1 MNKLARILTVII
13 FCSFHLFSF
22 GQVIALKEKI
32 SIQLKNTTAAQ
43 VIEEL
48 DKQSN
53 YTFSYTRDQ
62 LEKITIRSFVF
73 ENTSLGN
80 ALENLQRLAGLEFNL
95 LGNTIAVKVNAKPT
109 AVPAQINQGKTG
121 KLTGVV
127 RNEKNEVMPGVSIS
141 VESVNRSTTTSV
153 NGDYVLSLPP
163 GTYALQFSFVGYQ
176 PRQITDVVIKEED
189 ITDLSIVLTA
199 ASKQMQ
205 AVVVTSGARKESTRS
220 LLMAQK
226 NNASMTNGISA
237 EQIRVTPDNNTAQV
251 LKRVSGITVQG
262 EKFVTIRGVS
272 DRYNNVLINGATLPS
287 TEPNRRNFSF
297 DIVPSA
303 LLDNVIV
310 NKTATPELPGEFT
323 GGLIQINTKEVPV
336 ENFLNLTVGTGFNSA
351 SVAKDFISFK
361 RDDKAYL
368 GKVDE
373 NRKWFGDGRIFQQQ
387 EYVKYYGSN
396 DTAAMRKIGAQIPN
410 RWQTYRYNYT
420 PQQNYQLAGGVNKH
434 LKNNSVLGAIAAVT
448 YLNEQFYEG
457 GEARSLQNFD
467 VASDRYRFNTTIGG
481 LLNLAYKSKRH
492 KLAWKNLYNKRYS
505 NQYDDRYGYQFN
517 SGAGLE
523 DRTGEVTLTNRLLHT
538 RLEGEHSFLKA
549 NIKLDW
555 YGDYITLRREQPDG
569 RFLVAAEQDSGKHV
583 YSYDFNTRL
592 LLYGGLY
599 SSVLDEKRK
608 NTGANL
614 SIPFTIAKEKQNF
627 KIGYSWSERKADY
640 DATGLRILNP
650 AGSNYAQS
658 KMGLPYYEIITPD
671 AITSGNLVYTPTYV
685 RSETTGDQYTASQK
699 LQASY
704 AMLDLKLLKQLRL
717 VGGMR
722 HENNKMTVSTVF
734 YDVLTGYP
742 VFKDSSYYEKDWL
755 PSANLI
761 YSVTDKFNVR
771 AAFSKTL
778 ARPDFVERSPY
789 VYYDF
794 MEQVQVT
801 GQQSLEVSRIKNYD
815 LRFEYYPSGNEIISA
830 SLFYKDFSQ
839 PVERFYNLGNPSN
852 SVEYRNLHSATAKGF
867 EIDFRKSLGFI
878 DPGTPWLQNLYISS
892 NYTYLK
898 GEINYAVTT
907 SPFTLK
913 DTFYVEKGKR
923 PIQGLSPYII
933 NAAINYQSKTWG
945 FNVAYNRFGRRIVN
959 GGTNPLLI
967 QYENSRDVVDLQLST
982 RILHQKA
989 ELKLNISDLLNQYI
1003 IIYCN
1008 NVNRNPDGSRNPGL
1022 GANDDPKGEA
1032 FNEAIDLILYKAKKG
1047 TNFSVSL
1054 NYKF

>member
-1 MNKLARILTVII
+1 MNKLTGILTFV
-13 FCSFHLFSF
+13 FFFSFHLFSF
-22 GQVIALKEKI
+22 GQVITLKDKI

-48 DKQSN
+48 DKQSS
-53 YTFSYTRDQ
+53 YTFSYTREQ
-62 LEKITIRSFVF
+62 LEKITIKSFVF
-73 ENTSLGN
+73 DNTSLGN
-80 ALENLQRLAGLEFNL
+80 ALDNLQRLANLEFNL
-95 LGNTIAVKVNAKPT
+95 LGTTIAVKVNAKPAADLT
-109 AVPAQINQGKTG
+109 QTNQAKPG

-127 RNEKNEVMPGVSIS
+127 RNEKNEVMPGVTIS
-141 VESVNRSTTTSV
+141 VESVNKSTTTSI
-153 NGDYVLSLPP
+153 NGDYVLTLPP
-163 GTYALQFSFVGYQ
+163 GTYALLFSFVGYQ
-176 PRQITDVVIKEED
+176 PKKIADAVVNED
-189 ITDLSIVLTA
+189 EVTDLSIVLTA

-205 AVVVTSGARKESTRS
+205 AVVVTSSARRESTRS

-251 LKRVSGITVQG
+251 LKRVSGVTVQG
-262 EKFVTIRGVS
+262 DKFVTIRGVS

-303 LLDNVIV
+303 LLDNVVV
-310 NKTATPELPGEFT
+310 NKTATPDLPGEFV
-323 GGLIQINTKEVPV
+323 GGLIQINTKDVPV

-351 SVAKDFISFK
+351 SAAKDFIGFK
-361 RDDKAYL
+361 RDEKAYL
-368 GKVDE
+368 AKVDGD
-373 NRKWFGDGRIFQQQ
+373 RKWFGDGRLFQQQ

-396 DTAAMRKIGAQIPN
+396 DTAAMRKIGAQIPI
-410 RWQTYRYNYT
+410 RWRTYRYNYT
-420 PQQNYQLAGGVNKH
+420 PQQNYQLAGGINKH
-434 LKNNSVLGAIAAVT
+434 LKNNSVVGAIAAIT

-457 GEARSLQNFD
+457 GEARSLSNFD

-492 KLAWKNLYNKRYS
+492 KLAWKNLYNNRYS
-505 NQYDDRYGYQFN
+505 NQYDERYGYQFN
-517 SGAGLE
+517 SGLGLE
-523 DRTGEVTLTNRLLHT
+523 GRTGEVTLTNRLLHT
-538 RLEGEHSFLKA
+538 RLEGEHSLLKG
-549 NIKLDW
+549 IKLDW

-599 SSVLDEKRK
+599 SSVLEEKRK
-608 NTGANL
+608 NTGGNL
-614 SIPFTIAKEKQNF
+614 NIPFTIAKEKQNF
-627 KIGYSWSERKADY
+627 KIGYSWSKREADY

-650 AGSNYAQS
+650 TGSNYAQS
-658 KMGLPYYEIITPD
+658 KMGLPYYEIITRD

-685 RSETTGDQYTASQK
+685 RSETTGDQYTASQELK
-699 LQASY
+699 ASY

-722 HENNKMTVSTVF
+722 YENNKMTVSTVF

-761 YSVTDKFNVR
+761 YSVTDKFNIR

-801 GQQSLEVSRIKNYD
+801 GQQSLDVSRIKNYD

-830 SLFYKDFSQ
+830 SLFYKDFSK

-852 SVEYRNLHSATAKGF
+852 SVEYRNLFSATAKGF
-867 EIDFRKSLGFI
+867 EIDIRKSLGFI
-878 DPGTPWLQNLYISS
+878 DRATPWLQNLYVSS

-907 SPFTLK
+907 SPATLK
-913 DTFYVEKGKR
+913 DTFYVVKGTR

-933 NAAINYQSKTWG
+933 NAGVNYQSKTWG

-982 RILHQKA
+982 RILNQKA

-1032 FNEAIDLILYKAKKG
+1032 FNEALDLIIYKAKKG

>member
-1 MNKLARILTVII
+1 MNKLTGILTVII
-13 FCSFHLFSF
+13 FFSFHLFSF
-22 GQVIALKEKI
+22 GQVITLKDKI

-48 DKQSN
+48 DRQSN
-53 YTFSYTRDQ
+53 YTFSYTREQ
-62 LEKITIRSFVF
+62 LEKIAIKSFVF
-73 ENTSLGN
+73 DNTSLGV
-80 ALENLQRLAGLEFNL
+80 ALDNLQRLANLEFNL
-95 LGNTIAVKVNAKPT
+95 LGNTIAVKVNAKSAT
-109 AVPAQINQGKTG
+109 VPVQASQGKPG
-121 KLTGVV
+121 KLIGVV
-127 RNEKNEVMPGVSIS
+127 RNEKNEVMPGVTII
-141 VESVNRSTTTSV
+141 VDATNNSTTSSI
-153 NGDYVLSLPP
+153 NGDYALTLPP
-163 GTYALQFSFVGYQ
+163 GTYTLLFSFVGYQ
-176 PRQITDVVIKEED
+176 SKKITDAVVNED
-189 ITDLSIVLTA
+189 EMTDLSVVLTA

-205 AVVVTSGARKESTRS
+205 AVVVTSGARRESTRS
-220 LLMAQK
+220 LLLAQK

-303 LLDNVIV
+303 LVDNIVV
-310 NKTATPELPGEFT
+310 NKTATPDLPGEFT
-323 GGLIQINTKEVPV
+323 GGLIQINTKDVPV

-351 SVAKDFISFK
+351 SVAKEFIGFK
-361 RDDKAYL
+361 RDKKAYL
-368 GKVDE
+368 ANVDGD
-373 NRKWFGDGRIFQQQ
+373 RKWFGDGRIFQQQ

-396 DTAAMRKIGAQIPN
+396 DTAAMRKIGAQIPI
-410 RWQTYRYNYT
+410 RWQAYRYNYT

-434 LKNNSVLGAIAAVT
+434 LKNNSVIGAIAAVT
-448 YLNEQFYEG
+448 YLNEQFYEE

-467 VASDRYRFNTTIGG
+467 VSSDRYRFNTTIGG
-481 LLNLAYKSKRH
+481 LLNIAYKSKRH
-492 KLAWKNLYNKRYS
+492 KLAWKNLYNNRYS
-505 NQYDDRYGYQFN
+505 NQYDERYGYQFN
-517 SGAGLE
+517 SGRGIE
-523 DRTGEVTLTNRLLHT
+523 NRTGEVTLTNRLLHT
-538 RLEGEHSFLKA
+538 RLEGDHNLIKG
-549 NIKLDW
+549 IKLDW

-569 RFLVAAEQDSGKHV
+569 RFLVAEEQDSLGKHV
-583 YSYDFNTRL
+583 YGYDFNTRL

-599 SSVLDEKRK
+599 SSLLDEKRK
-608 NTGANL
+608 NTGGNL
-614 SIPFTIAKEKQNF
+614 NIPFNLAKEKQNF
-627 KIGYSWSERKADY
+627 KIGYSWSKREADY

-650 AGSNYAQS
+650 NGSDYAQS
-658 KMGLPYYEIITPD
+658 KKGLPYYEVINRN
-671 AITSGNLVYTPTYV
+671 AITSGQLVYTPTYV

-722 HENNKMTVSTVF
+722 YENNKMTVSTVF

-761 YSVTDKFNVR
+761 YSVTDKFNIR
-771 AAFSKTL
+771 GAFSKTL

-830 SLFYKDFSQ
+830 SVFYKDFSN

-852 SVEYRNLHSATAKGF
+852 SVEYRNLYSATAKGY
-867 EIDFRKSLGFI
+867 EIDIRKSLGFI

-898 GEINYAVTT
+898 GEINYAVTS

-933 NAAINYQSKTWG
+933 NAGLNYQNKTWG
-945 FNVAYNRFGRRIVN
+945 FNIAYNRFGRRIVN

-982 RILHQKA
+982 RVLNQKA
-989 ELKLNISDLLNQYI
+989 ELKLNVSDLLNQYI

-1022 GANDDPKGEA
+1022 GGNDDPKGEA
-1032 FNEAIDLILYKAKKG
+1032 FNEALDLIIYKAKKG

-1054 NYKF
+1054 SFKF